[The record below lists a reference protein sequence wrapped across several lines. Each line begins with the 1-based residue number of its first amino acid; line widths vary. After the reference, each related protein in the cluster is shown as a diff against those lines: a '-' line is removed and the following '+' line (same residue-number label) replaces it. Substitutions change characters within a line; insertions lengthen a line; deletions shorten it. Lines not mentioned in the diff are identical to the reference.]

1 VANNHYTRDDNN
13 EVGYGKPPSRT
24 KFVKGQSGN
33 PKGRP
38 KATQNFATI
47 LSRMG
52 RERVKVIENG
62 RTRYITKFEATM
74 LQLVNKAAS
83 GDLHAARELRTWCTS
98 IADRGEGS
106 APGIAFD
113 QGKDPLQELVDSM
126 KKVSAHLGPPE
137 GFISPEEE
145 ETVD

>member
-1 VANNHYTRDDNN
+1 VTNSDDTHDGNKS
-13 EVGYGKPPSRT
+13 VGYGKPPKRT
-24 KFVKGQSGN
+24 QFVMGQSGN

-38 KATQNFATI
+38 KGSQSFATI
-47 LSRMG
+47 LAKMG

-98 IADRGEGS
+98 IADRAEGS
-106 APGIAFD
+106 ARGIAFNED
-113 QGKDPLQELVDSM
+113 KDPLQELIDSM
-126 KKVSAHLGPPE
+126 SEVSARLGRPE
-137 GFISPEEE
+137 GQIERVKEER
-145 ETVD
+145 